1 MNINPIPLAFLSDL
15 SFGLLDLNTEQLSWV
30 SKEESLIEEL
40 NRRIAVDKEFEYFY
54 VNNIL
59 YIEINNNR
67 LVFFDYEKNENKY
80 ILIKNLSL
88 PNFIYIRD
96 NIELIRGMI
105 DE

>member
-1 MNINPIPLAFLSDL
+1 MKSHLPLAFLSDL
-15 SFGLLDLNTEQLSWV
+15 SFGLFDLNTEELSWV
-30 SKEESLIEEL
+30 SNEESLIEEL
-40 NRRIAVDKEFEYFY
+40 NKRIAVDKEFEYFY
-54 VNNIL
+54 VDNIL

-67 LVFFDYEKNENKY
+67 LVFFDYEKIEDNY